1 MSEDKSGDSSGDM
14 AEDLS
19 GAMSGDT
26 AEDASGDTFYNCTGT
41 N

>member
-14 AEDLS
+14 AEDIS

-41 N
+41 K

>member
-14 AEDLS
+14 AEDVS

>member
-14 AEDLS
+14 AEDIS

>member
-14 AEDLS
+14 AEDVS

-41 N
+41 K

>member
-41 N
+41 K